1 MFQSTVSFLLFIK
14 VAGVTELL
22 NPCYLFNLNTK
33 YSCSVPSDSSFTR
46 QVYAVGVDSSS
57 LQGKDLLV
65 LTEPAS
71 DLVYLLQ
78 SVLGKALN
86 GGKYS
91 NSLFSERGFFGGKG
105 LVVYVQAIKSGIHK
119 ESGTQSF
126 LGDISINAEIAL
138 LSMLHVGALTVLFR
152 RQTSV
157 FSELTY

>member
-1 MFQSTVSFLLFIK
+1 M
-14 VAGVTELL
+14 
-22 NPCYLFNLNTK
+22 
-33 YSCSVPSDSSFTR
+33 
-46 QVYAVGVDSSS
+46 
-57 LQGKDLLV
+57 

-91 NSLFSERGFFGGKG
+91 NLLFSERGFFGGKD

-126 LGDISINAEIAL
+126 LGNISINDEIAL
-138 LSMLHVGALTVLFR
+138 SILHVGALTVVFR
-152 RQTSV
+152 GQTSV
-157 FSELTY
+157 LSELIC